1 MDALTTAAASGMRAR
16 MESLDMLANNL
27 SNASATGFKA
37 DREFYSTFVSADAL
51 AAQDGTGPPSTE
63 SPVVDRKW
71 TDFSQGSIM
80 ATGNSL
86 DLALDGPGFFVA
98 QSSSGDKYTRSGN
111 FHIDP
116 QGILSTR
123 DGDPVEGTDGKPVSL
138 DPSQPVEVSD
148 TGEIHQNGVIAGQL
162 ILVDFTA
169 PEGLAKQGNNS
180 FQLAASDLTPGPASA
195 HVRQGSVEAANVQ
208 PAEAAIR
215 LVTVMRQFEML
226 QKAMSLGNQMNQ
238 QAIQNVAKVSG

>member
-1 MDALTTAAASGMRAR
+1 
-16 MESLDMLANNL
+16 MLANNL
-27 SNASATGFKA
+27 ANASATGFKA
-37 DREFYSTFVSADAL
+37 DREFYSTYVSADAL
-51 AAQDGTGPPSTE
+51 AAQDATGPPSAE
-63 SPVVDRKW
+63 SPVVDRIW
-71 TDFSQGSIM
+71 TDFSQGSIV

-86 DLALDGPGFFVA
+86 DLALDGQGFFVA
-98 QSSSGDKYTRSGN
+98 QSSSGDKYTRSGD

-116 QGILSTR
+116 QGILSAR
-123 DGDPVEGTDGKPVSL
+123 DGDPLEGTDGKPISL

-148 TGEIHQNGVIAGQL
+148 MGEIDQNGVVAGQL
-162 ILVDFTA
+162 KLVDFTA
-169 PEGLAKQGNNS
+169 PDALGKQGNNS
-180 FQLAASDLTPGPASA
+180 FQLSASDLTPVPASA
-195 HVRQGSVEAANVQ
+195 RVRQGSVEAANVQ

>member
-1 MDALTTAAASGMRAR
+1 MDVLTTAAASGMRAR

-27 SNASATGFKA
+27 ANASATGFKA
-37 DREFYSTFVSADAL
+37 DREFYSTYVSADAL
-51 AAQDGTGPPSTE
+51 AAQDGTGSLSAE
-63 SPVVDRKW
+63 SPVVDRGW
-71 TDFSQGSIM
+71 TDFSQGSIVT
-80 ATGNSL
+80 TGNSL

-116 QGILSTR
+116 LGILSTR
-123 DGDPVEGTDGKPVSL
+123 DSDPVEGDDGKPIQL

-148 TGEIHQNGVIAGQL
+148 TGEIHQSGVIAGQL
-162 ILVDFTA
+162 KLVDFTA
-169 PEGLAKQGNNS
+169 PEGLTKRGNNS
-180 FQLAASDLTPGPASA
+180 FQLAASDLTAVPVAA
-195 HVRQGSVEAANVQ
+195 RVRQGSVEAANVQ